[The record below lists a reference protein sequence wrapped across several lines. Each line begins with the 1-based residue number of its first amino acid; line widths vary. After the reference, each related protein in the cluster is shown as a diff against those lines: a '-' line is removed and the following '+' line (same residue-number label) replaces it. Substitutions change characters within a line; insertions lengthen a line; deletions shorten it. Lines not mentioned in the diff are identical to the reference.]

1 MRTLPRRWTSIAAI
15 SALLILTAPAHA
27 QSAEAAALF
36 DDGVKLLKQ
45 NKLAEACKAFESSN
59 RIEPRA
65 GTLIRLGDCR
75 EQNNQLASAW
85 SAYKDALTRVKDP
98 HKQKVARDRVAALE
112 PRLSY
117 LTIAVTSPIDGL
129 AISRDDKPVDGGLWN
144 RAIPI
149 DGGDYAI
156 SATAPGHATWKG
168 TATVPGEHGN
178 ITITVPKL
186 AEDAQPI
193 AAPTTTTQPVAVTR
207 GVTPAP
213 EAGLFTTKREVALG
227 VLAVAVGA
235 GVVGIVLGS
244 SAKDKQHDAYALCP
258 DPAQPCTQ
266 AAQANSLNASGHTRA
281 FEADAAFGA
290 AAVAAIVAGAL
301 WFTGA
306 PEHGVEVA
314 IDPVARGV
322 VVMGH
327 F

>member
-15 SALLILTAPAHA
+15 SALLILTARARA
-27 QSAEAAALF
+27 QNAEAAALF

-45 NKLAEACKAFESSN
+45 NKLAEACNAFESSN

-75 EQNNQLASAW
+75 EHNNQLASAW

-117 LTIAVTSPIDGL
+117 LTIAVGTPIDGL
-129 AISRDDKPVDGGLWN
+129 AISRDDKPVDAGLWN

-168 TATVPGEHGN
+168 TATVPSEHGN
-178 ITITVPKL
+178 ITIAVPKL
-186 AEDAQPI
+186 AEDSRPVTP
-193 AAPTTTTQPVAVTR
+193 PTTAQPVAVTR
-207 GVTPAP
+207 DVTPAP
-213 EAGLFTTKREVALG
+213 ETSMFTTKRDVALG
-227 VLAVAVGA
+227 VVGVGVVA
-235 GVVGIVLGS
+235 GVVGIVLGN

-266 AAQANSLNASGHTRA
+266 ADQANSLNATGHTRA
-281 FEADAAFGA
+281 FEADAAFGV

-301 WFTGA
+301 WFTGS

-314 IDPVARGV
+314 IDPAARGV